1 MVDLPK
7 TVSIAEEGPRE
18 GFQIERGPIST
29 EQKIELIDALSE
41 TGLQQIQI
49 VSFVPAANVPGMADA
64 DSVVAGY
71 RRKPGVRYT
80 GLWLNERGLERAIA
94 TERLDIAG
102 TIGTS
107 ASAAFLLR
115 NQKRTPSE
123 NLDGQ
128 RSILEM
134 YRRLEIPAERAGI
147 MAAFGSNFAE
157 DITPSN
163 IANIAGEL
171 IEVGVEKGV
180 SIRELVLA
188 DTMGWATPDAVERVV
203 GAVRTR
209 FPDLEIILHL
219 HDTRGM
225 AIANAWAGLGM
236 GVRRFDAAV
245 GGLGGCPYAANNGAA
260 GNICTEDLVFLCH
273 EAGIETGIDLDLLI
287 EAALLAERIVGHPL
301 RGAVK
306 MGGSRRAVARRMGL

>member
-1 MVDLPK
+1 MRDLPG

-29 EQKIELIDALSE
+29 AQKIELIDALSE
-41 TGLQQIQI
+41 TGLQQIQL

-64 DSVVAGY
+64 DAVVAGY
-71 RRKPGVRYT
+71 RRKPGIRYT

-94 TERLDIAG
+94 TQRLDIAG
-102 TIGTS
+102 SIGTS
-107 ASAAFLLR
+107 ASAAFLRR

-123 NLDGQ
+123 NIDAQ

-134 YRRLEIPAERAGI
+134 YRRLAIPVECAGI
-147 MAAFGSNFAE
+147 MAAFGSNFGE
-157 DITPSN
+157 DITPPK
-163 IANIAGEL
+163 IADIAGEL
-171 IEVGVEKGV
+171 LGLGAEKDM
-180 SIRELVLA
+180 SIKELILA
-188 DTMGWATPDAVERVV
+188 DTMGWATPDAVERVI

-245 GGLGGCPYAANNGAA
+245 GGLGGCPFAASSGAS

-301 RGAVK
+301 PGAVK
-306 MGGSRRAVARRMGL
+306 IGGTRRAIARRMAL

>member
-1 MVDLPK
+1 MRDLPG

-18 GFQIERGPIST
+18 GFQIERAPIST
-29 EQKIELIDALSE
+29 GQKIELIDALSE

-49 VSFVPAANVPGMADA
+49 VSFVPPANVPGMADA
-64 DSVVAGY
+64 DAVVAGY
-71 RRKPGVRYT
+71 QRKPGIRYT

-94 TERLDIAG
+94 TQRLDIAG

-107 ASAAFLLR
+107 ASAAFLAR

-134 YRRLEIPAERAGI
+134 YRRLAIPVERAGI
-147 MAAFGSNFAE
+147 MAAFGSNFGE
-157 DITPSN
+157 DITPLT

-171 IEVGVEKGV
+171 LGLGIEKGM
-180 SIRELVLA
+180 SIKELVLA
-188 DTMGWATPDAVERVV
+188 DTMGWATPDAVERIV

-209 FPDLEIILHL
+209 FPELEIVLHL

-273 EAGIETGIDLDLLI
+273 EAGIETGINLDLLI
-287 EAALLAERIVGHPL
+287 EAALLAERIVGRPL
-301 RGAVK
+301 PGTVKTGGTRGAI
-306 MGGSRRAVARRMGL
+306 ARQMVL